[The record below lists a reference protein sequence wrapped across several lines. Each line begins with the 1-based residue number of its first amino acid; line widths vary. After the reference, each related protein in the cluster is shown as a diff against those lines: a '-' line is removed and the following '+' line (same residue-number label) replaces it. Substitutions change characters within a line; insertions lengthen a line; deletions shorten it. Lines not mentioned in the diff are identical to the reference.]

1 MVFKKLQQYKE
12 FEAVVEYLHAKTQ
25 GEMVEPPEV
34 ADEKTKA
41 LLLHFEEQ
49 FTTDVKDSQLLLDL
63 IKNEATLSDF
73 GANTAFLANE
83 MGQLS
88 MDLTGYS
95 TSNMAI
101 VEETTAGLDEVT
113 SAIANSTSILED
125 LSQKSEHL
133 TELTQQNTDELAEM
147 QQIGHDVIENTE
159 DMNHK
164 IIALSEVP
172 ESVADIVEA
181 VGNIAKQT
189 NLLALNANIEA
200 ARAGDAGRGFAVVA
214 DEIRNLA
221 EDTQAKLA
229 EMEAFTSII
238 KQSTEDVTESVAIT
252 RDSMGLMSEKIGQVS
267 DSFERSLT
275 DLQLTMNGVMDISS
289 MMEEVNA
296 STTEVNQAMVSVSE
310 DAENMNV
317 MVDRVYDNAYR
328 AMLQSQKIEEIDDK
342 MSSVTTQLMMD
353 MNQGSSA
360 ISNEDLIGI
369 LEEALVAHK
378 NWTEKLSN
386 IVKTG
391 EIEPIQADGNRCGFG
406 HFYNS
411 LDIPEGKIKQDW
423 DAVESIHLEL
433 HAKAQEIIQAIENDD
448 KSKIQNIH
456 TKAQDDSSQLIKMF
470 KTIIQKVKQMTEI
483 NEAVF
488 N

>member
-12 FEAVVEYLHAKTQ
+12 FEAVVEYLYAKVQ
-25 GEMVEPPEV
+25 GEVVDQPEV
-34 ADEKTKA
+34 TDEKNKE
-41 LLLHFEEQ
+41 LLLHFEQQ
-49 FTTDVKDSQLLLDL
+49 FTTEINDSQLLLDL
-63 IKNEATLSDF
+63 IKNEASLSDF

-125 LSQKSEHL
+125 LSQKSEQL
-133 TELTQQNTDELAEM
+133 TELTQQNTNELAEM
-147 QQIGHDVIENTE
+147 QNIGHDVIENTE
-159 DMNHK
+159 DMNNK

-172 ESVADIVEA
+172 ENVADIVEA

-238 KQSTEDVTESVAIT
+238 KRSTEDVTQSVSIT
-252 RDSMGLMSEKIGQVS
+252 RNSMGLMSEKIGQVN
-267 DSFERSLT
+267 DSFERSLA
-275 DLQLTMNGVMDISS
+275 DLQMTMNGVMDISS

-310 DAENMNV
+310 DAENMNK

-328 AMLQSQKIEEIDDK
+328 AMQQSQKIEEIDNN
-342 MSSVTTQLMMD
+342 MSSVTTQLLRG
-353 MNQGSSA
+353 MNKGDSA
-360 ISNEDLIGI
+360 ISNDDLVGI

-378 NWTEKLSN
+378 NWLEKLSN

-391 EIEPIQADGNRCGFG
+391 EVEPIQADGDRCEFG

-411 LDIPEGKIKQDW
+411 FDIPEGEIKKDW
-423 DAVESIHLEL
+423 DSVGSIHLEL
-433 HAKAQEIIQAIENDD
+433 HAKAQEIIQAIENNN
-448 KSKIQNIH
+448 KSKIQNLH
-456 TKAQDDSSQLIKMF
+456 TKAQEDSTQLIKIF
-470 KTIIQKVKQMTEI
+470 KTIIQKINQMTET
-483 NEAVF
+483 NQSVF
-488 N
+488 S